1 MNFRVVS
8 CWTTL
13 NAKDESLLPI
23 SANIAPAGNKTGSKN
38 MKNGMQTLRIRNN
51 EPVVVEE
58 VNDSKVRATEK
69 INELLENFM
78 GINDSDLGE

>member
-1 MNFRVVS
+1 
-8 CWTTL
+8 
-13 NAKDESLLPI
+13 
-23 SANIAPAGNKTGSKN
+23 
-38 MKNGMQTLRIRNN
+38 MQTLRIRNN

-78 GINDSDLGE
+78 GINDSDLGKHYNLYHCCSSSQSESECWYLCPFTWSNLT

>member
-1 MNFRVVS
+1 
-8 CWTTL
+8 
-13 NAKDESLLPI
+13 
-23 SANIAPAGNKTGSKN
+23 
-38 MKNGMQTLRIRNN
+38 MQTLRIRNN

-78 GINDSDLGE
+78 GINDSDLGKHSNLHHSFDSSKSQCYLCAFMWSNFA